1 MRIRLVPPLGYL
13 DFLRLMSEAKIV
25 LTDSGGIQEATT
37 TLGVP
42 CITLRDSRKG
52 RLPLSLVLTLWWVPI
67 QKRLAGNLTENTVT
81 DRNRTGSRA
90 TGMEMPPNE

>member
-37 TLGVP
+37 ILGAGGCGLESESEELSQRTESECQP
-42 CITLRDSRKG
+42 RGGIDLQA
-52 RLPLSLVLTLWWVPI
+52 LSLDKFLRKFQRALNIPSPGTLYI
-67 QKRLAGNLTENTVT
+67 
-81 DRNRTGSRA
+81 
-90 TGMEMPPNE
+90 